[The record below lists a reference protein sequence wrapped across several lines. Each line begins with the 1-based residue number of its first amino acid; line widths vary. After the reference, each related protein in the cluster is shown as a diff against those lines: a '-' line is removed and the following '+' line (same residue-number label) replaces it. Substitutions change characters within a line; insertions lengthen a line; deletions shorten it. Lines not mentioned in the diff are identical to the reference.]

1 MSEQGV
7 SFAPTVGEK
16 VAADLKGA
24 AEEPRVPQPGDVV
37 VYHDEGG
44 VPFNALVTD
53 VHGPVCVNVTHVTG
67 NPDERD
73 PYGRQIKRVSSVTHK
88 SMGQAHG
95 RYFRW
100 PEESPNPYKPPMS
113 R

>member
-1 MSEQGV
+1 MQQQGV
-7 SFAPTVGEK
+7 EFKPTAGEK
-16 VAADLKGA
+16 LAAGLKN
-24 AEEPRVPQPGDVV
+24 ETEPRVPQIGDVV
-37 VYHDEGG
+37 IYHDEVG

-53 VHGPVCVNVTHVTG
+53 VHGPVCINVTHVTS

-100 PEESPNPYKPPMS
+100 SEEEPNPYKPPMS